1 MAFTY
6 YVDIAQPVKH
16 NLIAALA
23 SAAEDVTEKLHLQK
37 LISDKVRDWH
47 ANTMMILVRHYSM
60 NMSRKTRGILWMFYL
75 SIHQSS
81 FLLEPF

>member
-23 SAAEDVTEKLHLQK
+23 SAAKDVTEKLHLQK
-37 LISDKVRDWH
+37 LISDKVRDWYVK
-47 ANTMMILVRHYSM
+47 TLMIVVRQYSM
-60 NMSRKTRGILWMFYL
+60 NMSRKTRGIL
-75 SIHQSS
+75 
-81 FLLEPF
+81 